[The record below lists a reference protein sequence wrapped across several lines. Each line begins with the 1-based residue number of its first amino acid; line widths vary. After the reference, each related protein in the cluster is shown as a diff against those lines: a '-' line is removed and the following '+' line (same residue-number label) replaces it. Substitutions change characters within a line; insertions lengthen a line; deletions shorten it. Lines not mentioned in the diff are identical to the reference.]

1 MSTDLPLD
9 SMSTIE
15 KLKIMESVWASL
27 RNAPDLPTPEW
38 HRELLAERKHRLES
52 GEATVSSWDDAKK
65 RLNELG
71 NEN

>member
-1 MSTDLPLD
+1 MSTELPLD
-9 SMSTIE
+9 SMSTTD

-27 RNAPDLPTPEW
+27 RNAPDLPTPQW
-38 HRELLAERKHRLES
+38 HRELRAERKQRLET
-52 GEATVSSWDDAKK
+52 GQATVSSWDDAKK

>member
-1 MSTDLPLD
+1 MSTELPLD
-9 SMSTIE
+9 SMSTTD

-27 RNAPDLPTPEW
+27 RNAPDLPTPQW
-38 HRELLAERKHRLES
+38 HRELLAERKQRLET
-52 GEATVSSWDDAKK
+52 GQATVSSWNDAKK